1 MSLRGQEHLLVT
13 VAATSL
19 VAVLLAVS
27 LHAQQPKS
35 LPGSEVCL
43 GCHETGRRTGKR
55 QPGIPPPFNE
65 AALRASP
72 HATLECTNCHSELA
86 GKKEFPHPA
95 KLTAVDC
102 GACHG

>member
-1 MSLRGQEHLLVT
+1 LVT
-13 VAATSL
+13 VAAASL
-19 VAVLLAVS
+19 AAVLLALS

-65 AALRASP
+65 AALQASP
-72 HATLECTNCHSELA
+72 PRHTRMHQLSQRTGRQKGTSPPRKA
-86 GKKEFPHPA
+86 
-95 KLTAVDC
+95 
-102 GACHG
+102 HGG